1 MLSLIFIAFYIEVY
15 GGFLLLILDK
25 ENFFRGKKI
34 QDKLKVSVT
43 PLLQDW
49 TCSAVRNALA
59 YLFMGLHMKYWNK
72 LRAAATFLCLLQH
85 KLCSSDSISVI
96 AELFTCSRTNVTFL
110 Q

>member
-43 PLLQDW
+43 PHQM
-49 TCSAVRNALA
+49 
-59 YLFMGLHMKYWNK
+59 F
-72 LRAAATFLCLLQH
+72 
-85 KLCSSDSISVI
+85 I
-96 AELFTCSRTNVTFL
+96 
-110 Q
+110 